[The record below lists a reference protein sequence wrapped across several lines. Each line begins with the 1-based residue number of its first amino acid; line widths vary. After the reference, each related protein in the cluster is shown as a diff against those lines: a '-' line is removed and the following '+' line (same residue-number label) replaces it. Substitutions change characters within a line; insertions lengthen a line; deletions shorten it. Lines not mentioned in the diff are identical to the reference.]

1 MRQTLL
7 FYNFN
12 SIFMKK
18 IYLFAAL
25 AAMLAA
31 CSENDLT
38 AEKQVVQQ
46 NAEEGA
52 VTFDVYTQRTTTR
65 AGEIGSLTTDGLK
78 TGNFKEEGFGVFG
91 YYTNNA
97 TYDQQA
103 VPNFF
108 YNEQVKWNGSF
119 FEYSPIKYW
128 PNEYGNTAESEDA
141 DKVSFF
147 AYAPYVPVSPS
158 TGKAV
163 DNMAKPNQ
171 EESAN
176 LQKWG
181 ITTLSNN
188 SATGDPLVKYIVSF
202 DQDKSVDLCWGVCDG
217 TDTQWPTVATNSTS
231 SIQELQMGKPW
242 IDVQRPAEAK
252 TQDAANQ
259 KVRFTFKHATAQLMV
274 KINAFVDGTDNS
286 NAIAENTKVFVRS
299 ITFEGFATKGALN
312 LNNTETGKN
321 KAYWMDW
328 TGTNDIVT
336 GESVTIYDGRKD
348 GKEGTPSG
356 EATNEKT
363 LGLNPT
369 LVQSDLWANSAEGV
383 TKDLKNL
390 FRKYDESTE
399 KYVAADKP
407 VYVIPT
413 GDNVRVTITYDIETK
428 DDKLSTYVSD
438 VTTHGSS
445 IENVISKDI
454 TFGSEKLTALENGKS
469 YVINLHLGM
478 NSVKFD
484 AAVTDWVEAET
495 VPDVDLP
502 SNVPQFKSTSEGT
515 TYSVDLPATT
525 TEYTFAI
532 TGLNGGEAITAPDVA
547 DPVTART
554 ENAANSSGVAI
565 ETITLKKN
573 MTPNDIDGVD
583 FLWKGVSSGNKAT
596 LKIAQKAHA
605 LELKIASVSGKDIT
619 LDAGATV
626 TWASDVDATTLLNND
641 KDAIK
646 VWRNGSR
653 MLYKGTTD
661 ADGQFKWDANENKII
676 LHSAVVPGE
685 TYTVYVKAGDAEGET
700 VTVHIGGTVLPA
712 PATTP
717 VPLEYGD
724 TYQIKPTFY
733 GAEGVDPGWT
743 WTPTSGSYISVDDYG
758 VVSTNGVTDE
768 PQTVTLKTSA
778 KTAANGWV
786 YDTSDR
792 TYQVKVTKAAAS
804 ISFTIPEP
812 GTKAEK
818 QDRAVNSVV
827 LDNKAVLRNSHDAI
841 LTEGADKG
849 GTIAYSVVSVTGG
862 TGTTDQFTVTDDGV
876 LKVRS
881 GSTISAGS
889 YTVTVKAKV
898 TAPTSP
904 VNAGYG
910 TDEVTYTIKFTTQ
923 P

>member
-1 MRQTLL
+1 MRKL
-7 FYNFN
+7 
-12 SIFMKK
+12 
-18 IYLFAAL
+18 YLFAAM

-31 CSENDLT
+31 CSSDDLT
-38 AEKQVVQQ
+38 VEKQVAQQ

-52 VTFDVYTQRTTTR
+52 VQFSAYMSRGTTR
-65 AGEIGSLTTDGLK
+65 AGLADVMNLENLKKSQEDG
-78 TGNFKEEGFGVFG
+78 GCFGVFG

-103 VPNFF
+103 LPNFF
-108 YNEQVKWNGSF
+108 YNEKISWNGSYF
-119 FEYSPIKYW
+119 TYAPIKYW
-128 PNEYGNTAESEDA
+128 PNEYGKTAQSEDN

-147 AYAPYVPVSPS
+147 AYAPYVLVSPS
-158 TGKAV
+158 TGKV
-163 DNMAKPNQ
+163 IQLEAKANSSDPDKIDQ
-171 EESAN
+171 EASAK

-188 SATGDPLVKYIVSF
+188 SATGDPLVKYLVSF
-202 DQDKSVDLCWGVCDG
+202 DQDKSVDLCWGVCEG
-217 TDTQWPTVATNSTS
+217 ADTQWNTVETGSGPIQTLNS
-231 SIQELQMGKPW
+231 GFPW
-242 IDVQRPAEAK
+242 IDVLRPAEAK
-252 TQDAANQ
+252 TQALANQ
-259 KVRFTFKHATAQLMV
+259 RVKFTFKHATAQLMV
-274 KINAFVDGTDNS
+274 KINAFVDGTDNTNS
-286 NAIAENTKVFVRS
+286 IAENTKVYVRS
-299 ITFEGFATKGALN
+299 VTFEGFATKGALN
-312 LNNTETGKN
+312 LNNTETGAN

-328 TGTNDIVT
+328 TGSNDIVT

-363 LGLNPT
+363 LGLNPA
-369 LVQSDLWANSAEGV
+369 LVQSDGWTSSAKGV
-383 TKDLKNL
+383 TKDLQNL
-390 FRKYDESTE
+390 FRKWDPTAGTE
-399 KYVAADKP
+399 GAYVAADKP
-407 VYVIPT
+407 IYVIPT

-454 TFGSEKLTALENGKS
+454 NFGSSDLTALENGKS

-484 AAVTDWVEAET
+484 AAVSDWVEAET
-495 VPDVDLP
+495 TPDVDVP
-502 SNVPQFKSTSEGT
+502 ANVPQFEAMASGSDVYTVE
-515 TYSVDLPATT
+515 LPATT
-525 TEYTFAI
+525 ELYTFAI
-532 TGLNGGEAITAPDVA
+532 TGLNGGEAIDAPDDVA
-547 DPVTART
+547 PFTNATAK
-554 ENAANSSGVAI
+554 AANSSGVAI
-565 ETITLKKN
+565 ESVKINRN
-573 MTPNDIDGVD
+573 MTPKDKTAVPMTWTG
-583 FLWKGVSSGNKAT
+583 KSSRKEARMSFV
-596 LKIAQKAHA
+596 QKAHA
-605 LELKIASVSGKDIT
+605 LELKIKSVEDNIIT
-619 LDAGATV
+619 LDAGATGINWSADIAV
-626 TWASDVDATTLLNND
+626 ATLTNGDN
-641 KDAIK
+641 DAIK

-653 MLYKGTTD
+653 LLFTDNASNDGEFTYAGTPD
-661 ADGQFKWDANENKII
+661 KIR
-676 LHSAVVPGE
+676 LKSNLVPGE
-685 TYTVYVKAGDAEGET
+685 TYTIYVKAGDAEGET
-700 VTVHIGGTVLPA
+700 VTFHVGGTVLPA

-717 VPLEYGD
+717 VPIEYGD
-724 TYQIKPTFY
+724 TYQITPIFY
-733 GAEGVDPGWT
+733 GAKGVEPGWT
-743 WTPTSGSYISVDDYG
+743 WGASSSTYISVDGYG
-758 VVSTNGVTDE
+758 VVSTIGVTDE
-768 PQTVTLKTSA
+768 PQTVTLSTSA

-786 YDTSDR
+786 YDTSAR
-792 TYQVKVTKAAAS
+792 TYQVKVTKATAK

-841 LTEGADKG
+841 LAVGSDKG

-862 TGTTDQFTVTDDGV
+862 TGNTDQFTVDDGV

-904 VNAGYG
+904 VNAGYAI
-910 TDEVTYTIKFTTQ
+910 DEVTYTIKFTTQ